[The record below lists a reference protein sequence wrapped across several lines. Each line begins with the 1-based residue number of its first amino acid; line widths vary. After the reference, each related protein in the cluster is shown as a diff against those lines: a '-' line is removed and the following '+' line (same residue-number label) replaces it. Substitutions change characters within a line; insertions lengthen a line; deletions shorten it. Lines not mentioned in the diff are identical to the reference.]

1 MGLMS
6 LTTTIRLLSAAALVT
21 TALLAAVPVASGQQ
35 QPAGAAS
42 CTLSL
47 LTSFTPCFSFLTSNS
62 SNGSPPTRE
71 CCRSLAALVNASTGC
86 ACLVLTGA
94 VPLPA
99 LGVPVNRTLAV
110 SLPKACDS
118 MSVPLQC
125 RDTSSAQSPAPGPV
139 ADTPSTPASTP
150 ATPEAPAPPTVDP
163 TATAPVSQG
172 QTRPMVLPSSARR
185 TATSAHVAAAPALVL
200 LLAVAAALV

>member
-6 LTTTIRLLSAAALVT
+6 LMATITLLAT
-21 TALLAAVPVASGQQ
+21 AAVPLASGQQ

-42 CTLSL
+42 CTASL
-47 LTSFTPCFSFLTSNS
+47 LTSFTPCFSFLTSS
-62 SNGSPPTRE
+62 GGGSNGSAPPTRE

-99 LGVPVNRTLAV
+99 LGGGVPVNRTVAV

-125 RDTSSAQSPAPGPV
+125 RGTSVLSCM
-139 ADTPSTPASTP
+139 
-150 ATPEAPAPPTVDP
+150 PPCHQYALHCRFVNHVHRCFLEP
-163 TATAPVSQG
+163 TW
-172 QTRPMVLPSSARR
+172 RHR
-185 TATSAHVAAAPALVL
+185 
-200 LLAVAAALV
+200 